1 MTAHT
6 IISYIKSAV
15 RILGYIALIW
25 VAPYLWQAGILLIG
39 AELIGVL
46 EELPWTYKGT
56 ETK

>member
-15 RILGYIALIW
+15 RILGYIALVW

-39 AELIGVL
+39 AELIGVI
-46 EELPWTYKGT
+46 EELPGMYKGT